1 MTREEVN
8 SVVRRVLEA
17 IEPAGVLRRA
27 WRDELVGGSDAW
39 IVAIGKAS
47 VALAREAAAL
57 LGNRLRGG
65 VVCAPGGAL
74 VPGLEVMVCDHPLPT
89 ARNIAAAARVE
100 GLARSLHPRDC
111 LVVLVSGGGSA
122 HLTLPREGITLGDIR
137 AITDTCLRAGAPIGA
152 LNTIRKHAERLKG
165 GGLAAST
172 RARTATYILSDIPGD
187 PVGLIASGPMS
198 AEPTTAAEAR
208 RALETFAPELA
219 GRLCPL
225 LGEAPEPRGVQHA
238 VPVIIAG
245 NRDAAM
251 AARDGLDEAG
261 YAAEI
266 AGLEASGGARS
277 WGEAMADWARA
288 RAGRG
293 RRVAAVWGGETVVW
307 GVPAGARGG
316 RNLEAALA
324 AAVALDGAEGV
335 TVATLATDGVDGNSD
350 AAGAMVHG
358 TSAAEMRAAGMDPV
372 SMLGA
377 HESLAAL
384 DAIGAAFRT
393 GPTGTNVA
401 DVGVAAVDG

>member
-1 MTREEVN
+1 MDRNGVE
-8 SVVRRVLEA
+8 RVLGRVLGA
-17 IEPAGVLRRA
+17 IEPAGALRRA
-27 WRDELVGGSDAW
+27 WRDDRVGDSDAW
-39 IVAIGKAS
+39 VVAIGKAS

-65 VVCAPGGAL
+65 VVCAPRGA
-74 VPGLEVMVCDHPLPT
+74 VVHGLEVRVCDHPLPT

-100 GLARSLHPRDC
+100 ELARSLQPRDC
-111 LVVLVSGGGSA
+111 VVVLISGGGSA

-137 AITDTCLRAGAPIGA
+137 AMTDTCLRAGAPIGV

-165 GGLAAST
+165 GGLAAAT
-172 RARTATYILSDIPGD
+172 RARTTTYILSDIPGD
-187 PVGLIASGPMS
+187 PVGLIGSGPMS
-198 AEPTTAAEAR
+198 ADPTTAAEAR
-208 RALETFAPELA
+208 RALETFAPMLA
-219 GRLCPL
+219 GRLGPL
-225 LGEAPEPRGVQHA
+225 MGETPKVVGAHHAAPV
-238 VPVIIAG
+238 VIAG

-251 AARDGLDEAG
+251 AARDGLGEAG

-266 AGLEASGGARS
+266 SGLDASGEARS
-277 WGEAMADWARA
+277 WGEAMAVWARTW
-288 RAGRG
+288 AGRG
-293 RRVAAVWGGETVVW
+293 RRVAAVWGGETVVL

-324 AAVALDGAEGV
+324 AAIALDGIEGV

-350 AAGAMVHG
+350 AAGAVVEG
-358 TSAAEMRAAGMDPV
+358 TSAARMRAAGVDPV
-372 SMLGA
+372 LMLGA

-384 DAIGAAFRT
+384 DSIGAVLRT